1 MPIFRSTIT
10 VYCKTIW
17 LNRLQNIC
25 DGFHCFGS
33 KYNCNFILIC
43 VTRLGSRKLKIKPEK
58 NVHVLWTKKQNLNY
72 HCIFMEFLSVC
83 LSVCQTDIFSVF
95 NISPTLDTLITHL
108 TLKQIHDN
116 LVLHNAARIL
126 SL

>member
-1 MPIFRSTIT
+1 MDEEAKP
-10 VYCKTIW
+10 
-17 LNRLQNIC
+17 
-25 DGFHCFGS
+25 
-33 KYNCNFILIC
+33 
-43 VTRLGSRKLKIKPEK
+43 KLPL
-58 NVHVLWTKKQNLNY
+58 H
-72 HCIFMEFLSVC
+72 FMEFLSVC